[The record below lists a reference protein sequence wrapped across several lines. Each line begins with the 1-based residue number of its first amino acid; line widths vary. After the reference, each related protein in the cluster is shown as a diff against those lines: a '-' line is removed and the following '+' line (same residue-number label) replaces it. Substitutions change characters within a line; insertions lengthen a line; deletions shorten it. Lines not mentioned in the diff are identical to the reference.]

1 MHEQPS
7 GGTGAQ
13 HPPEPPASGSS
24 LPGFPPLS
32 AYPPPLPADPALYP
46 ADPTIP
52 SSNWYPPPPAV
63 PPSYPYPL
71 PPGYPGQPGGY
82 PYPLAMMPTA
92 APAFPYPYAP
102 PDPNGGMAIAAL
114 ILGIVSI
121 VFAWTIVCNIPFAI
135 VGIVMGELGR
145 QSAPKRAMATWG
157 IALSIAGILLS
168 LAWIALQVAFV
179 YAISPPS

>member
-1 MHEQPS
+1 MS
-7 GGTGAQ
+7 ASDAA
-13 HPPEPPASGSS
+13 PA
-24 LPGFPPLS
+24 
-32 AYPPPLPADPALYP
+32 
-46 ADPTIP
+46 
-52 SSNWYPPPPAV
+52 PAV
-63 PPSYPYPL
+63 PSSYPSAP
-71 PPGYPGQPGGY
+71 PPGCPGQPGGY
-82 PYPLAMMPTA
+82 PYPPAMMPTP

-121 VFAWTIVCNIPFAI
+121 VFAWTIVCSIPFAI

-157 IALSIAGILLS
+157 IALSIAGILFS